1 MGSSDGG
8 SDSASPPLV
17 TLALALYTSR
27 LFVFDGGRSRR
38 PVVYTGFGVNVI
50 IVGSG
55 GGGPVPAVVSFL
67 WASNREVRV
76 SWMLETRVKE
86 VMLGRWRW
94 ARRIFGIWGDA
105 VLLFLSNGQLELDH
119 VVLHASYAG
128 QLCAIGVDLVVSDS
142 SAIMVMMSGHVTLF
156 ISRVVVALTIKHC
169 VIGRTQVNIA
179 KVGLNA
185 ALISSLVFPIIHI
198 SHLSGTQPS
207 GYKKKKKKTKTSTI
221 MPYH

>member
-76 SWMLETRVKE
+76 SWMLETRAKG

-94 ARRIFGIWGDA
+94 ARRIFRDLGRCCAA
-105 VLLFLSNGQLELDH
+105 V
-119 VVLHASYAG
+119 
-128 QLCAIGVDLVVSDS
+128 
-142 SAIMVMMSGHVTLF
+142 F
-156 ISRVVVALTIKHC
+156 IKWAVRA
-169 VIGRTQVNIA
+169 
-179 KVGLNA
+179 
-185 ALISSLVFPIIHI
+185 
-198 SHLSGTQPS
+198 
-207 GYKKKKKKTKTSTI
+207 
-221 MPYH
+221 